1 MPWSPTQ
8 SFPHPLAVI
17 HQQDVKPTVA
27 NFVSYAIVDMMIWE
41 GLGDIV
47 NKFRRNVLSLDAV
60 DTITA
65 PSLIHRLQIPCSYL
79 WYAL

>member
-1 MPWSPTQ
+1 M
-8 SFPHPLAVI
+8 I